1 MEGFFDVVVPL
12 EYLYIYYI
20 PYGFLFVLVLALWA
34 LVWLG
39 LLGRKW
45 RTFFRRDGANMEEIL
60 RAIRA
65 HQDESDAERVSL
77 RSRVDVLEH
86 AMPKTIRH
94 TGLVRFNPFS
104 DAGGDQSFSLALLDD
119 RKNGVVISSLY
130 GREINRVYAKPIENG
145 LSTYQLSAEEK
156 EAIQRAIGS

>member
-1 MEGFFDVVVPL
+1 MEEIVALIVQ
-12 EYLYIYYI
+12 YT
-20 PYGFLFVLVLALWA
+20 PYGLLFVFVLTLGV

-39 LLGRKW
+39 LLERKW
-45 RTFFRRDGANMEEIL
+45 RFFFRHGGANMEEAL

-65 HQDESDAERVSL
+65 HQDESDAERAGL
-77 RSRVDVLEH
+77 RARVDAVER
-86 AMPKTIRH
+86 AMPQAIRR

-119 RKNGVVISSLY
+119 QKNGVVISSLY

-145 LSTYQLSAEEK
+145 ASTYQLSAEEK
-156 EAIQRAIGS
+156 EAIQQAIGS